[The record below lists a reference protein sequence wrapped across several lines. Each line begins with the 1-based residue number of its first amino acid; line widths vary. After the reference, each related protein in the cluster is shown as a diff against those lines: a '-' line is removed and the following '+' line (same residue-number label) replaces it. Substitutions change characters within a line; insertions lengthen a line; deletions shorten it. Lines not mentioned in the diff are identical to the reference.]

1 MNPRLLPLVF
11 SFILLIV
18 GAPWAHAQPVLKP
31 NPQFDAEAAKRLGAD
46 AMGMRYYV
54 MVILKT
60 GPNKIPAGKERD
72 EMFAGHFANIKRL
85 SEEGKLVVAGP
96 ADNVDGWRGI
106 YIFAVGEVAQAR
118 ALTETD
124 PVIVKGEMVAEYH
137 KIYNSAALMEIPALH
152 NKSAEKVF

>member
-1 MNPRLLPLVF
+1 MNFRLLPLVF
-11 SFILLIV
+11 SFVLLLA
-18 GAPWAHAQPVLKP
+18 GAPLVQAQPALKP
-31 NPQFDAEAAKRLGAD
+31 NPQFDAELAKRLGAD
-46 AMGMRYYV
+46 SMGMRYYV

-60 GPNKIPAGKERD
+60 GPSKMPAGKERD

-96 ADNVDGWRGI
+96 ADGVDGWRGI
-106 YIFAVGEVAQAR
+106 YIFAVPDVAQAR

-152 NKSAEKVF
+152 NRSAEKVF